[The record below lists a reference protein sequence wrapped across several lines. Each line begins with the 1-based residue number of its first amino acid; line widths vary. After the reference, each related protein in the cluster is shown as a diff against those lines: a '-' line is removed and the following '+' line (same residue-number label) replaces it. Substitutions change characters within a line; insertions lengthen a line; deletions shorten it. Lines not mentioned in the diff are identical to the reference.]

1 MRKRDSIGVDK
12 RKRDG
17 EGDSVSVAANIG
29 NDRHQLLHGPGL
41 GTAVGLPIGSVTT
54 GSIAH
59 ADQQLGCVMAG
70 DPRGLYGER
79 RL

>member
-1 MRKRDSIGVDK
+1 MASPRPPGQEVNCA
-12 RKRDG
+12 
-17 EGDSVSVAANIG
+17 EQFGDSCFT
-29 NDRHQLLHGPGL
+29 GPGW

-59 ADQQLGCVMAG
+59 ADQQLGWVMAG
-70 DPRGLYGER
+70 NPRGLYGER

>member
-1 MRKRDSIGVDK
+1 MIDTIGAALVTAITTIVVA
-12 RKRDG
+12 
-17 EGDSVSVAANIG
+17 VSHDN
-29 NDRHQLLHGPGL
+29 

-54 GSIAH
+54 ESIAH
-59 ADQQLGCVMAG
+59 ADQQLGWVMAG